1 MAGKPK
7 AQAKLHKTK
16 TAAPKKGSD
25 AFDKLVT
32 SCNEQVNNKQ
42 IMGVTLETHLRE

>member
-7 AQAKLHKTK
+7 AQAKLLHKTK

-25 AFDKLVT
+25 ALAKLIT
-32 SCNEQVNNKQ
+32 SCNEQVNNK
-42 IMGVTLETHLRE
+42 